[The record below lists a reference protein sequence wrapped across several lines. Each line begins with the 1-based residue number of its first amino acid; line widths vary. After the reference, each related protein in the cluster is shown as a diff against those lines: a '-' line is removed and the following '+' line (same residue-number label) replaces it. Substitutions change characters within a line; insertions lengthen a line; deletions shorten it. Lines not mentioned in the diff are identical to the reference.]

1 MMNKIYAVEWRN
13 PAKTILEIKYL
24 GDAVLSDILSSNV
37 DAFSII
43 NAVPHEVLLIH
54 NSQGYNVDVG
64 LLTVGKVNDSVY
76 SQFPPIP
83 KNLKLVI
90 IILSQRAT
98 RAMMG
103 SALEVLDRFFFRR
116 KLTSVV
122 ASMQEAEAQIIKMG
136 FSS

>member
-1 MMNKIYAVEWRN
+1 MNKIYTVEWRN

-43 NAVPHEVLLIH
+43 NTVPHEVLLIH
-54 NSQGYNVDVG
+54 NSQGYNVDAG

-98 RAMMG
+98 RVMMG
-103 SALEVLDRFFFRR
+103 SALEVLDRFFLRR
-116 KLTSVV
+116 KMTSVV

>member
-1 MMNKIYAVEWRN
+1 MNKIYTVEWRN

-43 NAVPHEVLLIH
+43 NVVPHEVLLIH

-64 LLTVGKVNDSVY
+64 LLTVGKVNDSLY

-116 KLTSVV
+116 KVTSVV

>member
-1 MMNKIYAVEWRN
+1 MDKIYTIEWRN

-37 DAFSII
+37 DAFSMIET
-43 NAVPHEVLLIH
+43 VSHEALLIH
-54 NSQGYNVDVG
+54 NSQGYNVELG

-76 SQFPPIP
+76 SKFPPIP

-103 SALEVLDRFFFRR
+103 SALEVLDKFFFRR
-116 KLTSVV
+116 KMTSVV

>member
-1 MMNKIYAVEWRN
+1 MEKIYTIEWRN

-43 NAVPHEVLLIH
+43 NTVPHEALLIH
-54 NSQGYNVDVG
+54 NSQGYNVELG
-64 LLTVGKVNDSVY
+64 LLSVGKVHDSVY
-76 SQFPPIP
+76 SKFPPVP
-83 KNLKLVI
+83 KNLKFVV

-98 RAMMG
+98 RALMG
-103 SALEVLDRFFFRR
+103 SALEVLDRVFFRR
-116 KLTSVV
+116 KMTSVV
-122 ASMQEAEAQIIKMG
+122 ASMQEAEVQILQMG

>member
-1 MMNKIYAVEWRN
+1 MDKIYTIEWRN

-43 NAVPHEVLLIH
+43 NTVPHEALLIH
-54 NSQGYNVDVG
+54 NSQGYNVELG

-76 SQFPPIP
+76 SKFPPIP

-103 SALEVLDRFFFRR
+103 SALEVLDKFFFRR
-116 KLTSVV
+116 KMTSVV

>member
-1 MMNKIYAVEWRN
+1 MNKIYTVEWRN

-37 DAFSII
+37 DAFSIV

-64 LLTVGKVNDSVY
+64 LLTVGKVNDSLY

-116 KLTSVV
+116 KVTSVV